1 MFVDSYVYV
10 GMEFGM
16 EKIEALKAELKQ
28 AVLESNEYREY
39 KRLETEISRDAD
51 LKRSVDE
58 FRRQNF
64 EIQYN
69 DEIQDIEQSVSQL
82 EARFTEIRNQGLVKN
97 YLAAEIC
104 LCRLV
109 QDICVSVV
117 DVLDFDVD
125 FLS

>member
-1 MFVDSYVYV
+1 
-10 GMEFGM
+10 M
-16 EKIEALKAELKQ
+16 EKVEEMKAELKQ
-28 AVLESNEYREY
+28 AVLDSPEYREY
-39 KRLETEISRDAD
+39 KRLEAEISRDAD

-69 DEIQDIEQSVSQL
+69 DDIQNVEERVSQL
-82 EARFTEIRNQGLVKN
+82 EGQYAYMRNQGLVKN
-97 YLAAEIC
+97 YFAAEIC

-109 QDICVSVV
+109 QDICMSVV

-125 FLS
+125 FLR

>member
-1 MFVDSYVYV
+1 
-10 GMEFGM
+10 M
-16 EKIEALKAELKQ
+16 EKIEVLKAELKQ

-39 KRLETEISRDAD
+39 KRLETEISRNAD

-64 EIQYN
+64 EIQYD

-82 EARFTEIRNQGLVKN
+82 EARYADIRNQGLVKN

>member
-1 MFVDSYVYV
+1 M
-10 GMEFGM
+10 G
-16 EKIEALKAELKQ
+16 KIEELTAELKQ
-28 AVLESNEYREY
+28 AVLESEEYREY
-39 KRLETEISRDAD
+39 KRLEVEISRNAD
-51 LKRSVDE
+51 LRRAVDE

-69 DEIQDIEQSVSQL
+69 DEIQDIDQNVSQL
-82 EARFTEIRNQGLVKN
+82 EARYADIRNQGVVKN

-109 QDICVSVV
+109 QDICVSIV

>member
-1 MFVDSYVYV
+1 
-10 GMEFGM
+10 M

-82 EARFTEIRNQGLVKN
+82 EARFTDIRNQGLVKN

>member
-82 EARFTEIRNQGLVKN
+82 EARFTDIRNQGLVKN